1 MGLFGKEPQKS
12 PKEMVNEWTHKIRK
26 EGYVLERQIKA
37 IQREE
42 EKSKRHLKE
51 AAKKGEKG
59 ACKILATE
67 IVRSRKA
74 VNRLYASKAHMNSV
88 AMNMKN
94 QLATLRIAGALE
106 KSTDVMKSMQALVKV
121 PEIQATMMEM
131 SKEMM
136 KAGIVEEMLEDTME
150 SLDDSEDMDEE
161 ADEEVDKVLFELTA
175 GQMGLAPSV
184 VTDTL
189 PTPEGATAA
198 NEGATAQAAN
208 EDDEEDLMGRLEALR
223 S

>member
-12 PKEMVNEWTHKIRK
+12 PKDMVNEWNHKLRK

-42 EKSKRHLKE
+42 EKTKRQLKDS
-51 AAKKGEKG
+51 AKKGEKA
-59 ACKILATE
+59 ACNILAKE
-67 IVRSRKA
+67 ILRARKA
-74 VNRLYASKAHMNSV
+74 VNRLYASKAHLNSV
-88 AMNMKN
+88 SMNMKN

-106 KSTDVMKSMQALVKV
+106 KSSDVMKSMQALIKV
-121 PEIQATMMEM
+121 PDIQRTMMEM

-136 KAGIVEEMLEDTME
+136 KAGIIEEMLEDTME
-150 SLDDSEDMDEE
+150 SIDDSEDMEEE
-161 ADEEVDKVLFELTA
+161 AQEEVDKVLYELTA
-175 GQMGLAPSV
+175 GELGKAPTA

-189 PTPEGATAA
+189 PAVQEPEGATAA
-198 NEGATAQAAN
+198 VSDNE
-208 EDDEEDLMGRLEALR
+208 EEDLMAKLEALR

>member
-1 MGLFGKEPQKS
+1 MGLFGKDNTKS
-12 PKEMVNEWTHKIRK
+12 PKDMVNEWNHKLRK

-42 EKSKRHLKE
+42 EKTKRQLKDS
-51 AAKKGEKG
+51 AKKGERG
-59 ACKILATE
+59 ACSILAKE
-67 IVRSRKA
+67 IVHSRKA
-74 VNRLYASKAHMNSV
+74 VNRLYASKAQLNSV
-88 AMNMKN
+88 SMQMKN

-121 PEIQATMMEM
+121 PDIQKTMMEM

-136 KAGIVEEMLEDTME
+136 KAGIIEEMLEDTME
-150 SLDDSEDMDEE
+150 GLDDSEEMEE
-161 ADEEVDKVLFELTA
+161 AAQEEIDKVLFDLTA
-175 GQMGLAPSV
+175 GELGKAPTA

-189 PTPEGATAA
+189 PAQQEPQGATAA
-198 NEGATAQAAN
+198 AAS
-208 EDDEEDLMGRLEALR
+208 DDEAEDLMAKLEALR